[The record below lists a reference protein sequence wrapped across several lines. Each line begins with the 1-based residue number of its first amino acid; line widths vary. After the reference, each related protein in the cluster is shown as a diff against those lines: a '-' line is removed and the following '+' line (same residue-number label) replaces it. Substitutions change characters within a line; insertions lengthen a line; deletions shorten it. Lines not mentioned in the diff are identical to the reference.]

1 MKKIISL
8 MLAIAMSLT
17 LASCN
22 TPGGNPSDSETVTVT
37 DQAGDTVTVPKN
49 AERIAVCGIF
59 PLPSVLAVFFDSAE
73 KIVGMPKESMTAAQ
87 NSLLGELYP
96 EILNAAT
103 GYSSGSDVNAEE
115 LMALNPD
122 VVFYSADDKKMGEQ
136 LKKSG
141 FAAVGLSVNI
151 LDYNAITT
159 LSSWIELL
167 GQIFPENAKGKAVS
181 EYSKKVSDNITER
194 VSKLSDEE
202 KAKVFFL
209 FKYSDSSIVTSG
221 DNFFGDWWAD
231 AVGAVNVAKEL
242 TGDNAQPVNFEQIYA
257 WNPQKIF
264 ITNFNTAQPEDLYNN
279 TVGTYDWSGI
289 DAVKNHEV
297 YKMPLGMYR
306 SYTPGV
312 DTPIT
317 LMWLAKS
324 VYPNLFEDIDIT
336 KETKDYYKK
345 IFDVELTDAQAERV
359 FNPSSKAGSGM

>member
-8 MLAIAMSLT
+8 LLAIALT
-17 LASCN
+17 LTLVSCKTESN
-22 TPGGNPSDSETVTVT
+22 TESLETVTLT
-37 DQAGDTVTVPKN
+37 DQAGDTVTVPQN

-59 PLPSVLAVFFDSAE
+59 PLPSVLSIFFDSAE

-103 GYSSGSDVNAEE
+103 GYSNGSEINVEE
-115 LMALNPD
+115 LMALRPD
-122 VVFYSADDKKMGEQ
+122 VVFYSADDKNMGEQ
-136 LKKSG
+136 LKKAG
-141 FAAVGLSVNI
+141 FAAVGLSVN
-151 LDYNAITT
+151 LHDYNAITT

-167 GQIFPENAKGKAVS
+167 GQIYPENSKGKTVD
-181 EYSKKVSDNITER
+181 EYSKKIADMIEKRVSSLSDNER
-194 VSKLSDEE
+194 E
-202 KAKVFFL
+202 KIFFL
-209 FKYSDSSIVTSG
+209 FKYTDNSIVTSG
-221 DNFFGDWWAD
+221 DNFFGDWWAE

-242 TGDNAQPVNFEQIYA
+242 DGDNARPVSFEQVYA

-264 ITNFNTAQPEDLYNN
+264 ITNFTTAQPEDLYNN
-279 TVGTYDWSGI
+279 TIGAYDWSGI
-289 DAVKNHEV
+289 NAVTDKEV

-317 LMWLAKS
+317 LLWLAKS
-324 VYPNLFEDIDIT
+324 VYPDLFDDIDMI

-345 IFDVELTDAQAERV
+345 IFDIELTDAQAERI
-359 FNPSSKAGSGM
+359 FNPSSNAGIGM

>member
-1 MKKIISL
+1 MKKIISVL
-8 MLAIAMSLT
+8 LALSMMITLSACQKAESDTKIA
-17 LASCN
+17 
-22 TPGGNPSDSETVTVT
+22 EKVTVI
-37 DQAGDTVTVPKN
+37 DQAGDSVSVPKN

-59 PLPSVLAVFFDSAE
+59 PLPSVLAIFFDGAE
-73 KIVGMPKESMTAAQ
+73 KIVGMPKESMTAAE

-96 EILNAAT
+96 EILNAKT
-103 GYSSGSDVNAEE
+103 GFSSGSDVNTEE
-115 LMALNPD
+115 LMTLNPD

-136 LKKSG
+136 LKKAG

-151 LDYNAITT
+151 LDYNAVTT

-167 GQIFPENAKGKAVS
+167 SRIFPENDKGKTVS
-181 EYSKKVSDNITER
+181 EYSEKMLDKISER
-194 VSKLSDEE
+194 VSGLSDGERE
-202 KAKVFFL
+202 KVFFL

-221 DNFFGDWWAD
+221 DNFFGDWWAE

-242 TGDNAQPVNFEQIYA
+242 TGDNAQPVNFEQVYA
-257 WNPQKIF
+257 WNPQKIL

-289 DAVKNHEV
+289 DAVKNKEV

-317 LMWLAKS
+317 LLWLAKTI
-324 VYPNLFEDIDIT
+324 YPDLFNDIDIT
-336 KETKDYYKK
+336 EETKDYYKK
-345 IFDVELTDAQAERV
+345 VFDVDLTDEQAERI
-359 FNPSSKAGSGM
+359 FSPSSQAGSGM

>member
-1 MKKIISL
+1 MKKIIAL
-8 MLAIAMSLT
+8 LLALSTFLT
-17 LASCN
+17 LVSCKTADN
-22 TPGGNPSDSETVTVT
+22 TTNTKTVTLT
-37 DQAGDTVTVPKN
+37 DQAGDTVTVPQN

-59 PLPSVLAVFFDSAE
+59 PLPSVLSIFFDSAE

-96 EILNAAT
+96 EILNAET
-103 GYSSGSDVNAEE
+103 GYSTGSDVNVEE
-115 LMALNPD
+115 LMSLNPD

-141 FAAVGLSVNI
+141 FAAIGLSVN
-151 LDYNAITT
+151 LHDYNAITT
-159 LSSWIELL
+159 LNSWLELL
-167 GQIFPENAKGKAVS
+167 GQIYPNNAKGNAVD
-181 EYSKKVSDNITER
+181 EYSQKVLDKISKRVSDIPN
-194 VSKLSDEE
+194 SKRE
-202 KAKVFFL
+202 KIFFL
-209 FKYSDSSIVTSG
+209 FKYTDNSIVTSG
-221 DNFFGDWWAD
+221 DNFFGDWWAE

-242 TGDNAQPVNFEQIYA
+242 EGDNARPVSFEQIYA

-264 ITNFNTAQPEDLYNN
+264 ITNFTTAQPEDLYNN
-279 TVGTYDWSGI
+279 TIGTYDWSGI
-289 DAVKNHEV
+289 NAVTDKDV

-317 LMWLAKS
+317 LLWLAKS
-324 VYPNLFEDIDIT
+324 VYPTLFSDIDII

-345 IFDVELTDAQAERV
+345 IFNVELTDAQAERI